1 MLKLTDWGRALCET
15 ATRAN
20 YMDTYASLYYKGEI
34 VVVTE
39 DGKTNQ
45 YARLVTAS
53 FSNFKI
59 LFPFLLQGSSGSSIN
74 MRYGEEFSPVTGV
87 TAVANDSG
95 YALNLVTL
103 PYTITCNVEHD
114 DETGLAFLTGVISN
128 ATAESITVRYLGAQ
142 YNARV
147 ANNTT
152 QAINVALGIMSYFEF
167 EEPITLAPNED
178 YAFKITMDYS
188 R

>member
-1 MLKLTDWGRALCET
+1 MLKLTDFGRALCET

-20 YMDTYASLYYKGEI
+20 YTDTYTSFYYKDE
-34 VVVTE
+34 VVLVTI
-39 DGKTNQ
+39 DGGTTQ
-45 YARLVTAS
+45 YGRLVAAS
-53 FSNFKI
+53 FSTLKY
-59 LFPFLLQGSSGSSIN
+59 LFPFLLQGSSGGSIN

-103 PYTITCNVEHD
+103 PYTLTCNAEHD

-128 ATAESITVRYLGAQ
+128 STAESITVRYLGAQ
-142 YNARV
+142 ATVRV
-147 ANNTT
+147 ATNSTT
-152 QAINVALGIMSYFEF
+152 ANNVALGIMSYFEF
-167 EEPITLAPNED
+167 DEPITIAPNED